1 MKDIK
6 FEDEKLVEKKDE
18 KRFPVR
24 MKHGYFP
31 VDPTWAKNPAT
42 GEPMK
47 VLVGEVANLPIEEAR
62 KLVKAGVAER
72 ADEIE
77 I

>member
-1 MKDIK
+1 MKEIK
-6 FEDEKLVEKKDE
+6 FEDEKKDE
-18 KRFPVR
+18 VKRFPVR
-24 MKHGYFP
+24 MKRGYFP
-31 VDPTWAKNPAT
+31 VDPTWEKNPAT

-47 VLVGEVANLPIEEAR
+47 ILAGEVANLPIEEAR
-62 KLVKAGVAER
+62 KLVKTGVAER